1 MSVKTIIYFGV
12 AILVIW
18 SLDSVN
24 INHIFKKNKEMQA
37 KVFYMLLAF
46 ALIYLITNFIWD
58 FFLASKIL

>member
-46 ALIYLITNFIWD
+46 ALIYLIINFIWD